1 MVEMIS
7 ESAISRQNFVRF
19 LEKEDSAQHQW
30 NVLQKLKNILPKK
43 ILDKSIT
50 ESFITKKSLMK
61 KGKSIMSGFFN
72 GNETNSGK
80 SKKRKKNDSRICEH
94 NHDVHEAILPV
105 ESSDEFSFKFSF

>member
-1 MVEMIS
+1 M
-7 ESAISRQNFVRF
+7 
-19 LEKEDSAQHQW
+19 
-30 NVLQKLKNILPKK
+30 KNILPKE
-43 ILDKSIT
+43 ILEKSIT

-80 SKKRKKNDSRICEH
+80 LKKRKKNGSRIC
-94 NHDVHEAILPV
+94 DDIHEAILPV